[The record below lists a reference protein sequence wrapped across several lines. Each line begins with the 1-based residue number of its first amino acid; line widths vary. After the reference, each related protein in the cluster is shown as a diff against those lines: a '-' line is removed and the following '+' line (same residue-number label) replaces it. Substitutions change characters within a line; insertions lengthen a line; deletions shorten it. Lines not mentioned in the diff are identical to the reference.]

1 MGGCVGDIVWTD
13 ALVWACLHVACLGLR
28 LKIRPGLGATAAYLW
43 LVEQVS
49 VRVKL
54 KSFLLFSAEARS

>member
-1 MGGCVGDIVWTD
+1 M
-13 ALVWACLHVACLGLR
+13 
-28 LKIRPGLGATAAYLW
+28 RPGLGATAAYPW

-49 VRVKL
+49 VIVKL